1 MVQRT
6 TRARPHRQDREFGR
20 FDDARE
26 HEFLR
31 TAYEILR
38 VRGSEPRA
46 SEL

>member
-26 HEFLR
+26 HETRIPTYGLR
-31 TAYEILR
+31 DLT
-38 VRGSEPRA
+38 SERQ
-46 SEL
+46 